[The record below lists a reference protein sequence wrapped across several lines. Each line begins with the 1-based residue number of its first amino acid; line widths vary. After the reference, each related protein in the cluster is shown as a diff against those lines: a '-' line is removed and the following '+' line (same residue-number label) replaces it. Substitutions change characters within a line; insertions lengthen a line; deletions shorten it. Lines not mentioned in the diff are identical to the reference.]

1 MILFLIF
8 LCKINFYYFHE
19 NHSIM
24 IPLLLFY
31 HKAIELFSNTS
42 ILHHKSLLNSQYLIF
57 FTISHLHYFL
67 RSMTSLN
74 LSSKNN
80 SSTNHPIPPTTLN
93 PSNPIKNNDN
103 NQNKPSY
110 DRFNTFLK

>member
-1 MILFLIF
+1 MILFLLF

-19 NHSIM
+19 NQSIKV
-24 IPLLLFY
+24 PLLLFN

-42 ILHHKSLLNSQYLIF
+42 ILHHKSLLTLSIPDLLYYR
-57 FTISHLHYFL
+57 HLHYFL

-103 NQNKPSY
+103 NQNKPS
-110 DRFNTFLK
+110 